1 VDHTGTLVDASGA
14 VHASITQWEAGS
26 VRTRNFGNVSVVINA
41 HAATSHVVNLWPSV
55 CASGPCGQS
64 TVRILEMGSVWPTMP
79 VDITSVSD
87 DDGGDE
93 ELKERARKQVR

>member
-1 VDHTGTLVDASGA
+1 
-14 VHASITQWEAGS
+14 
-26 VRTRNFGNVSVVINA
+26 
-41 HAATSHVVNLWPSV
+41 
-55 CASGPCGQS
+55 
-64 TVRILEMGSVWPTMP
+64 MGSVWPTMP